1 MEAAKGKH
9 VEASSI
15 KEEDPIYDN
24 LSGAIPF
31 EQIYNSPLR
40 TEDPLLDT
48 VSFPE
53 DNLVTHSFT
62 KYHRSEYAANPSV
75 IILLFQILL
84 IFFAFS
90 NIL

>member
-53 DNLVTHSFT
+53 DNQNQNDESNQNLGSP
-62 KYHRSEYAANPSV
+62 SSNPENVERYQLSGV
-75 IILLFQILL
+75 QPP
-84 IFFAFS
+84 FS
-90 NIL
+90 